1 MKNLFGL
8 ILCLSLVS
16 CTTIHFRSNNSIPVT
31 FEGNPSQKKLVFIE
45 GDKAFYFWGV
55 DPEHHEVFID
65 EEVRKAGYDGISKVV
80 IYEPKSPQ
88 NNLISFLTLGLFL
101 PRSYVISGYVS
112 DSTLPAELPDTA
124 PKSNPKNKN

>member
-1 MKNLFGL
+1 LWAEDGNAG
-8 ILCLSLVS
+8 VGAAE
-16 CTTIHFRSNNSIPVT
+16 
-31 FEGNPSQKKLVFIE
+31 FEGPHGGNGHDGVSEPVWRANDDAE
-45 GDKAFYFWGV
+45 GCGIGFVGRQV
-55 DPEHHEVFID
+55 DTPFGFID

-124 PKSNPKNKN
+124 PKSNPKIKN